1 MAAVDVIYGVHMP
14 EQGVSQVTPVDFRE
28 LGHVTELAAVS

>member
-14 EQGVSQVTPVDFRE
+14 EQGVSEVAAVDFRAFKE
-28 LGHVTELAAVS
+28 NEVFVSQ